1 MVYKGGER
9 NEKNGKEGRRRI
21 REEGVRENWRKRKN
35 EKMRTVQSERGEMQV
50 GMREVKEGGRK
61 GERSEDKGAAKE
73 K

>member
-1 MVYKGGER
+1 
-9 NEKNGKEGRRRI
+9 
-21 REEGVRENWRKRKN
+21 
-35 EKMRTVQSERGEMQV
+35 MRTVQSERGEMQV